1 VLELQP
7 PPTIVKLFVQSYFC
21 FMPAAQWLK
30 HDKPLRLPTTVL
42 VRSSNPSR
50 LLPPVKTTK
59 SCRLCLGAGWCGAT
73 KISSTPL
80 EVSSSGLGASG
91 SYLIDAG
98 GKFLHLFLGHTGD
111 EMKCVFF
118 WLCNCLRSY
127 WKVSNREPC
136 KMYEEILQVV
146 P

>member
-1 VLELQP
+1 VLGLQP
-7 PPTIVKLFVQSYFC
+7 PPTSVELFVQSYFC

-73 KISSTPL
+73 KISSTLL
-80 EVSSSGLGASG
+80 EVSYNGLGASG

-98 GKFLHLFLGHTGD
+98 AKFLHLFLGHTGD
-111 EMKCVFF
+111 ENKCVFF
-118 WLCNCLRSY
+118 WLCDCLRSY
-127 WKVSNREPC
+127 WKVSNREPF